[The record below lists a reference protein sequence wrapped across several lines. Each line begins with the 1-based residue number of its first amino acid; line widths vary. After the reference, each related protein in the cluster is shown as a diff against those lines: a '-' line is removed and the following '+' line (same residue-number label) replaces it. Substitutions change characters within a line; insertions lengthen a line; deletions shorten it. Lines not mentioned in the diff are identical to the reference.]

1 MMEKLLTPVQ
11 VAMIIGCSKET
22 ARDKMLTMPG
32 AVNIGTDGRSIVRIP
47 ESALEAWIAN
57 RTIRPMNVTK
67 LERRKRSV

>member
-1 MMEKLLTPVQ
+1 MEKLLSPVQ

-22 ARDKMLTMPG
+22 ARDKMATMPG

-57 RTIRPMNVTK
+57 RVIRPMNVTK
-67 LERRKRSV
+67 LERRKRSG